1 MKTIGYILFF
11 HVVASLV
18 ALGIA
23 TIPFTSDNIRR
34 QRVND
39 ALRYTAETTAFIE
52 ANDPQIKRQFEES
65 KEYTNMVVW
74 DYIGA
79 IENKN
84 STDGYVLLS
93 FLCSNLAIAA
103 YLVFKTNKRKQT
115 AIHTPPAQSS
125 S

>member
-11 HVVASLV
+11 HVGASLI

-23 TIPFTSDNIRR
+23 TIPFTSDTIRR

-52 ANDPQIKRQFEES
+52 ASDPQTKRQFEES
-65 KEYTNMVVW
+65 KEYTSMVVW

-93 FLCSNLAIAA
+93 FLCSNLGIAA
-103 YLVFKTNKRKQT
+103 YLVFRRNDKRK
-115 AIHTPPAQSS
+115 AA
-125 S
+125 